1 MRLTLGA
8 TLVTDPS
15 KNIMIEVKFGD
26 TLSYLQVV
34 IGDQMKVSYPD
45 QFDCLDDLRAF
56 NITIE
61 RNKQRQLKE
70 GDVIDDSF
78 QDGDR
83 IFFELNSTQIWL
95 RVRFVLY
102 ERSQFTASKEV
113 NPLEENDKVLI

>member
-1 MRLTLGA
+1 MRDKSRIILTLGA

-45 QFDCLDDLRAF
+45 QFDGLDNLRAF

-61 RNKQRQLKE
+61 RNKQRQFAE

-95 RVRFVLY
+95 RVKFILY
-102 ERSQFTASKEV
+102 ERTQFTASKEV
-113 NPLEENDKVLI
+113 NPFE